1 MQFHRFMEF
10 AMSFMKLVVLG
21 GVGYF
26 GYRWL
31 REWSAA
37 PQGRQA
43 GNRRSQPKRETRGG
57 IPMTGGGRGVTQVT
71 EDLTGESV
79 PHRVGRGVVR

>member
-1 MQFHRFMEF
+1 MEF

-37 PQGRQA
+37 PRARQA
-43 GNRRSQPKRETRGG
+43 GGRRSQPGQEAGG
-57 IPMTGGGRGVTQVT
+57 RIPMTGGGQGVTQVT
-71 EDLTGESV
+71 EDFSGESV